1 MKNTLLHTPFRIAGV
16 AAIVLSAA
24 AISQVPG
31 WAQPVANV
39 ASTEPAGDS
48 TKVALAAIPKPNG
61 EIESKAYAALD
72 KHCARCHQDGKLED
86 RAKSASGFG
95 NVLHL
100 ADIAKNTSLVVP
112 GNPDNSEL
120 VKQIASGNMP
130 YDIKDGSNIFAPTPK
145 DDEVA
150 AIRTWIVSLAD
161 KGKLACGARK
171 FISNEDIV
179 NTIAA
184 DMEAQ
189 PEHRVATTRYVTLT
203 HLYNACAED
212 KEMNVYRQAVIKL
225 VNSLSRQS
233 DVVRLSTSI
242 ADEAKTI
249 LRINLLDVGWTSN
262 DWEKLAST
270 YPYAVKP
277 DMRRFDFVSSQMSTK
292 VPFLRG
298 DWLAFTASRPPVY
311 HDLLRL
317 PATYGELQ
325 KNLDVDVA
333 DNIAKFLAKR
343 SGFQR
348 SFVSQNN
355 RLIERHTISTGY
367 FWTSYDFAGN
377 KGTQSLFEHPLGP
390 SGDSAFKHDGG
401 ETLFSLPNG
410 FNAYY
415 LYTAAGERLD
425 KGPTEIVRDIDR
437 KDLAVTNGISCFGCH
452 DQGIRLAKDDIRKHV
467 IDNRNFPKRVREA
480 VEAMY
485 PPQKEMDE
493 LLAKDAERF
502 KNAMLKADLD
512 PSLKLG
518 GIEIIGALSKQ
529 YENNL
534 DLRQVASEFGLSP
547 ENLQKAAGQVGGDA
561 QTLVRRLEQQGYVPR
576 DNLEGTFAGLV
587 PSLSDDDPIF
597 VASPSEPAK
606 QVAKVNSGDNKAAGA
621 PGLSIVADKS
631 AYAVNDLPV
640 FTVRTDKECYLTLI
654 NVDGTGTGTV
664 IYPNKFQQQNVI
676 KAGQNFKFPSVD
688 APFQFRFK
696 DPGTETVIALCNAN
710 QGRVD
715 TIAHDFSK
723 KQFTELGNYEK
734 FVTRAIVVEASKK
747 PKKVASAD
755 KKIAKIAKRSGIAR
769 SAIKIAV
776 K

>member
-1 MKNTLLHTPFRIAGV
+1 MKKTFLQTTPRLAGIAAV
-16 AAIVLSAA
+16 MLSTATFFHV
-24 AISQVPG
+24 QG
-31 WAQPVANV
+31 WAQPVSQVEA
-39 ASTEPAGDS
+39 TEPGGDT
-48 TKVALAAIPKPNG
+48 TKVALAEIPGPTG
-61 EIESKAYAALD
+61 EVETKAYAALD
-72 KHCARCHQDGKLED
+72 KHCARCHQVGKLED
-86 RAKSASGFG
+86 RAKAASGFG

-100 ADIAKNTSLVVP
+100 ADIAKDTSLVVP
-112 GNPDNSEL
+112 GNPDNSEI

-150 AIRTWIVSLAD
+150 AIRTWITSLAD
-161 KGKLACGARK
+161 KGQLACGGRK
-171 FISNEDIV
+171 FISNEAMI
-179 NTIAA
+179 NTIAT
-184 DMEAQ
+184 DMEAR

-212 KEMNVYRQAVIKL
+212 KEMEVYRQAVIKL

-249 LRINLLDVGWTSN
+249 LRINLQDVGWTSD
-262 DWEKLAST
+262 DWEKLASL

-277 DMRRFDFVSSQMSTK
+277 DSRRFDFVSTQMSSK

-317 PATYGELQ
+317 PDTFQGLQ
-325 KNLDVDVA
+325 KKLDVDVA
-333 DNIAKFLAKR
+333 GNIAKFLAKR

-355 RLIERHTISTGY
+355 RLIERHTVSTGY

-377 KGTQSLFEHPLGP
+377 KGRQSLFEHPLGP
-390 SGDSAFKHDGG
+390 SGDSGFTHDGG

-410 FNAYY
+410 FNGYY
-415 LYTAAGERLD
+415 LNTADGKRLD
-425 KGPTEIVRDIDR
+425 KGPTEIVRDVDR

-467 IDNRNFPKRVREA
+467 IDNRNFPKSVREG

-485 PPQKEMDE
+485 PPQKEMDG
-493 LLAKDAERF
+493 LLAQDAERF
-502 KNAMLKADLD
+502 KNAMLKAGLN

-518 GIEIIGALSKQ
+518 GIEMIGALSKQ
-529 YENNL
+529 YEKNL
-534 DLRQVASEFGLSP
+534 DLRQVASEFGLSSDD
-547 ENLQKAAGQVGGDA
+547 LKKAAGEVGGDA
-561 QTLVRRLEQQGYVPR
+561 QTMVRRLEQQGYVPR

-597 VASPSEPAK
+597 AASPSEGAT

-621 PGLSIVADKS
+621 PGLSVVADKS
-631 AYAVNDLPV
+631 EYAVNDLPV
-640 FTVRTDKECYLTLI
+640 FTVKTDKECYLTLI
-654 NVDGTGTGTV
+654 NVDGTGSGTV
-664 IYPNKFQQQNVI
+664 IYPNKFQQANVI

-688 APFQFRFK
+688 APFQFRFR

-715 TIAHDFSK
+715 TIAHDFSN

-747 PKKVASAD
+747 PKKVAAAD

-776 K
+776 R